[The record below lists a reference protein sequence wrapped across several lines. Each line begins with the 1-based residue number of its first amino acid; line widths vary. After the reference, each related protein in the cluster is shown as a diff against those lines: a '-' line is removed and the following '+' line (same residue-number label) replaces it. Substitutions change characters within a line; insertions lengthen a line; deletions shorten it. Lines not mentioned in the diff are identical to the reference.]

1 MKKLAAIAMSVMA
14 ASSLFAENWTQYVD
28 PTIGTGD
35 HGHVFLGANVP
46 QGMVN
51 AGPTQTKVGW
61 DWCSGYHESCDSIVG
76 FAQLHLSGTGCSD
89 LGDVALMPVC
99 GDVELSRLGIASP
112 YCHETEVTRPGSK
125 E

>member
-1 MKKLAAIAMSVMA
+1 MKTFSALAVL
-14 ASSLFAENWTQYVD
+14 SLLSGFAFAQDYTQYVD

-35 HGHVFLGANVP
+35 HGHVFMGANVP

-76 FAQLHLSGTGCSD
+76 FAQLHFPEFFCYLFCFCTTSRIFPLGT
-89 LGDVALMPVC
+89 A
-99 GDVELSRLGIASP
+99 EKTFR
-112 YCHETEVTRPGSK
+112 
-125 E
+125 

>member
-1 MKKLAAIAMSVMA
+1 MRNPLPLLLALSFTTLSAQ
-14 ASSLFAENWTQYVD
+14 NYTQYVD

-76 FAQLHLSGTGCSD
+76 FAQLHLSGTG
-89 LGDVALMPVC
+89 LHG
-99 GDVELSRLGIASP
+99 
-112 YCHETEVTRPGSK
+112 Y
-125 E
+125 